1 MVREPRS
8 KLLIAT
14 AIAIAIGLSS
24 CAPTTPLVPDSLVTS
39 IQNDGREYTYDVAWQ
54 NTRLVVDIIE
64 REAFHELEDVALQLT
79 ARLHRLEKARAE
91 NMSDR
96 GTARSL
102 RQLEEQVFQRDQSE
116 NLDVLYDSAN
126 QALVLFDEGDFQTAK
141 NHALEVLVIARWL
154 SKQQ

>member
-1 MVREPRS
+1 MREPRS

-24 CAPTTPLVPDSLVTS
+24 CAPTTPLVPESLVTS
-39 IQNDGREYTYDVAWQ
+39 IQADGREYTYDVAWQ